1 MGDRGRLHVSKLED
15 FAAWLEKMG
24 WERRET
30 KGEYE
35 VLRMYRGGQKARKGR
50 SSYLLVHESNTEKEH
65 LALHG
70 ESSLWF
76 SRWQRAKRE
85 GQC

>member
-1 MGDRGRLHVSKLED
+1 MHVSKLED
-15 FAAWLEKMG
+15 FAAWLETMG

-35 VLRMYRGGQKARKGR
+35 VLRMYRGGQATRKGR
-50 SSYLLVHESNTEKEH
+50 SNHLLVHESDTEGDH
-65 LALHG
+65 LALHD
-70 ESSLWF
+70 ESSLWL